1 MSRTE
6 KECCDDEKLLEQI
19 TGGTREQVQEIYD
32 YVRIDD
38 PEGYAAIIASPYPSD
53 WMMLRY
59 LNDHGVP
66 LVGFSERGDKDN
78 IYVFGDRDTQDYS
91 SGVRVSHE
99 EVMRT
104 IRMKIR

>member
-32 YVRIDD
+32 YVRIHD
-38 PEGYAAIIASPYPSD
+38 PEGYAAIIESPYPSD

-99 EVMRT
+99 EVMQV

>member
-38 PEGYAAIIASPYPSD
+38 LEGYAAIIASPYPSD

-59 LNDHGVP
+59 LNDHGFP
-66 LVGFSERGDKDN
+66 WSAFP
-78 IYVFGDRDTQDYS
+78 
-91 SGVRVSHE
+91 SGE
-99 EVMRT
+99 IRT
-104 IRMKIR
+104 ISMSSATAINRITSPAYGSAMRKSCGRSG